1 MRFIILILLLISS
14 SAFSQNTGG
23 NKSGELIDF
32 KSEFLGPSPVPTQ
45 EQPCYREC
53 KKGLEKKVCLPCL
66 QDHPDLYKLDEKILG
81 SEAKPCYRQCSKGIE
96 KKDCALCIVKNPKT
110 FQLGAGNNDLADC
123 KKSDD
128 SRSISCPDGLYI
140 KSSSV
145 IDATRGNS
153 KDKGYP
159 ASQIPNTGLP
169 LSPNGIGY

>member
-1 MRFIILILLLISS
+1 MRFIIFILLLVSS
-14 SAFSQNTGG
+14 SAFSQNTG
-23 NKSGELIDF
+23 GELIDF
-32 KSEFLGPSPVPTQ
+32 KSEFLGPSPVPVPTQ

-53 KKGLEKKVCLPCL
+53 KKGLERKVCLPCL

-110 FQLGAGNNDLADC
+110 FQLGSGNNQLADC
-123 KKSDD
+123 NKNDD

-145 IDATRGNS
+145 IDAKRGNT
-153 KDKGYP
+153 KENGYP
-159 ASQIPNTGLP
+159 ASQIPTTGLP
-169 LSPNGIGY
+169 PGPNGIGY